1 MFARFWRSVAGVS
14 ERRYKLVVLVV
25 ALVTIVLAVGAPRL
39 KFDTSQDGLIGK
51 DTTVARN
58 NRQYQRAFGG
68 ETMLVLYT
76 ARPGSQVSDLVSRR
90 NRAAFAAIAAELR
103 RSGRVAA
110 VITPATAAGFAQKQ
124 SDPAFAPKVFAAA
137 AKDFPD
143 RAAEIN
149 RTLSSETER
158 LLASGDP
165 SLDNAKY
172 VDFLLHTA
180 DGKVRS
186 ALRSNFIDDR
196 HGLMVV
202 YLKGN
207 LAIGDMGKGAD
218 AVDRAVEAHP
228 VAGFDALS
236 TGSPVL
242 LTDINDYLQ
251 HGIMQLGGLA
261 ALVMLVVL
269 WLVFRRRWRLLSL
282 GLVAVGMIGTFG
294 FMGWVGIPLTL
305 VTISGLPILIG
316 MGVDFAV
323 QMHSRFEEEVDVDR
337 DLGGVLSRVLAHLG
351 PALAVALIAAMLGFV
366 SLQLSRVPMIRQ
378 FGVMLD
384 LGVAVMFL
392 TVIFLPL
399 ALLSW
404 REKARPTPA
413 DRHLQH
419 GVGIE
424 RAVGAAAFVGR
435 RWLAPIAVIA
445 VVLVV
450 GGFAVEGRFTIQTD
464 PEKWIPQDGATVHSL
479 ERLRDGTGYSTF
491 LGLMVEAPD
500 TTATPVASWMER
512 YARTEAA
519 RHSNEIVHFSSFGD
533 IVSTLTGAPPS
544 RGQID
549 LLLPIAPPD
558 IRRTF
563 VSTDRTK
570 SNLVF
575 PIANISLD
583 QRAKLLDSMT
593 ADLESGALKPPPG
606 VTVTPSGLVVVGIAL
621 VDALQ
626 ANRDAMTFVALGLVA
641 LWLLVFFRGLT
652 KMVLTLIPVLISVG
666 LSSLVVYATGLELSP
681 LTAVSGPLVIAV
693 CTEFAILIMSRYVE
707 ERERG
712 RSPELA
718 VREGAVR
725 IGRAYVASGFTLIG
739 GFAVIASSTFPLLRD
754 FGIIVALN
762 VVVALL
768 CALIVLPPILMWAD
782 EHPRLSGFRPG
793 GEGFGGRH
801 VDGPDPVVAGPGPAG
816 PGPGSDA
823 GA

>member
-1 MFARFWRSVAGVS
+1 MFARFWRSVAAVS
-14 ERRYKLVVLVV
+14 ANRYKLVVLLV
-25 ALVTIVLAVGAPRL
+25 ALVTIVLAAGAPRL
-39 KFDTSQDGLIGK
+39 RFDTSQDALIGK
-51 DTTVARN
+51 DTTVARE

-76 ARPGSQVSDLVSRR
+76 AKPGRTVADLVRGR
-90 NRAAFAAIAAELR
+90 NRAAFHAIAAELH
-103 RSGRVAA
+103 RSGQVAA
-110 VITPATAAGFAQKQ
+110 VISPATAAEFAKRQ
-124 SDPAFAPKVFAAA
+124 SDPAFAPKVFDA
-137 AKDFPD
+137 AKADFPD
-143 RAAEIN
+143 RAGELD
-149 RTLSSETER
+149 RTLQTETER
-158 LLASGDP
+158 LLAAGEA
-165 SLDNAKY
+165 SLDNPKY

-186 ALRSNFIDDR
+186 ALSSNFIDDR

-207 LAIGDMGKGAD
+207 LAIGDMGKGVD
-218 AVDRAVEAHP
+218 AVRSAVERHP
-228 VAGFDALS
+228 VEGFEPLT
-236 TGSPVL
+236 TGAPVL
-242 LTDINDYLQ
+242 LTDINDYLRG
-251 HGIMQLGGLA
+251 GITQLGGLA
-261 ALVMLVVL
+261 VAVMLVVL

-282 GLVAVGMIGTFG
+282 GLVAVGMVGTFG

-366 SLQLSRVPMIRQ
+366 ALQLSRVPLIRQ

-404 REKARPTPA
+404 RERARPTPP
-413 DRHLQH
+413 DRHLRH
-419 GVGIE
+419 GVGLE
-424 RAVGAAAFVGR
+424 KVVGALAFVGR
-435 RWLAPIAVIA
+435 RWLAPVAVIGVI
-445 VVLVV
+445 VVVA
-450 GGFAVEGRFTIQTD
+450 GFAVEGRFTIQTD

-479 ERLRDGTGYSTF
+479 EDLRAGTGYSTF
-491 LGLMVEAPD
+491 LGLMVQAPD
-500 TTATPVASWMER
+500 TTATPVATWMQRFAE
-512 YARTEAA
+512 TEAEK
-519 RHSNEIVHFSSFGD
+519 HSREIVHFSSFGD
-533 IVSTLTGAPPS
+533 VVTTLTGAPPS
-544 RGQID
+544 KGQID

-558 IRRTF
+558 VRNTF
-563 VSTDRTK
+563 LSTDHTK
-570 SNLVF
+570 ANLVF
-575 PIANISLD
+575 PIANISLT
-583 QRAKLLDSMT
+583 QRGKLLDAMT
-593 ADLESGALKPPPG
+593 SDLETGDLKPPPG
-606 VTVTPSGLVVVGIAL
+606 VSVTPSGLVVVGVAL

-626 ANRDAMTFVALGLVA
+626 ANRVAMTFVALGLVA
-641 LWLLVFFRGLT
+641 VWLLIFFRRFT

-693 CTEFAILIMSRYVE
+693 CTEFAVLIMSRYVE

-712 RSPELA
+712 RTPEMA

-739 GFAVIASSTFPLLRD
+739 GFAVIATSAFPLLRD

-762 VVVALL
+762 VVVALV
-768 CALIVLPPILMWAD
+768 CALVVLPPILMWAD
-782 EHPRLSGFRPG
+782 EHPRISGFEPG

-801 VDGPDPVVAGPGPAG
+801 VHEPEPAG
-816 PGPGSDA
+816 GVEPE
-823 GA
+823 GADRA